1 MADNKPNFS
10 GWATWNDLECSDG
23 LTIKGGAFK
32 HQDQQKVPLVWQ
44 HQHED
49 PEKVLGHALLENRP
63 EGVYAY
69 AFFNESDKAKH
80 AQQMVEHGDVESL
93 SIYANK
99 LKKRGADVLHGN
111 IKEVSLVLAGANP
124 GALIDNVYLRHGDE
138 VNVVDDEAII
148 YTGLHLEHGDF
159 EDPESNEEDGEEPD
173 TKEVLESLTEE
184 QQEAVHGLLEAA
196 LKHSDGDKVEVSDSE
211 VLETLSEEQQ
221 GVVYDLVTA
230 ALEHT
235 DKGAKVADNTDQKTV
250 ADVFEE
256 MTDEQKNAVYFML
269 GEVED
274 AAKGDSAKHSGLD
287 GDDILAHIKE
297 GIETQMGNIF
307 EKQGKTASDAG
318 KDTLSHDD
326 LQTIV
331 ADTKKYDGSF
341 KEAFLAHAQEYG
353 IENIDILFPDAKAL
367 NSTPDFIK
375 RRTEWVAGV
384 VDGAKHSPFSRIK
397 TIHADITADEARAKG
412 YVKATMKK
420 EEVFKLLKRVTTPTT
435 IYKKQKLDRDDIVD
449 ITDLDVVAFVKA
461 EMRLMLDEEI
471 ARAILIGDGREVDDP
486 DKINEENLR
495 PIAWDD
501 DMYAH
506 KVNVASNL
514 DPYGIVKA
522 FLRARKNYKGSGQ
535 PVLYTTDDILTDML
549 LIEDKIGNLRYKT
562 KVELA
567 ATLRVSDIIP
577 VEAMETVPNL
587 IGIVVNMTDYTI
599 GADKGG
605 QISMFDDFDID
616 YNQYKYLIETRISG
630 ALTKPKSAV
639 VIQRTAGTVVNPTAP
654 TYNSSTH
661 VVTIPTV
668 AGVEYWKVVPL
679 GTDVKVTT
687 NQTITEDTEF
697 EARPAAGYSF
707 PHNIDTDWTFL
718 F

>member
-1 MADNKPNFS
+1 M
-10 GWATWNDLECSDG
+10 
-23 LTIKGGAFK
+23 
-32 HQDQQKVPLVWQ
+32 KVPLVWQ

-49 PEKVLGHALLENRP
+49 PEKVLGHALLENRD

-69 AFFNESDKAKH
+69 AFFNGSDKAKH

-111 IKEVSLVLAGANP
+111 IKEVSLVLSGANP
-124 GALIDNVYLRHGDE
+124 GALIDNVYLRHGDDVE
-138 VNVVDDEAII
+138 VVEDEAII
-148 YTGLHLEHGDF
+148 YTGLHLEHGDDLGDS
-159 EDPESNEEDGEEPD
+159 ELNEEDGEEPD
-173 TKEVLESLTEE
+173 TQEVLESLTEE

-196 LKHSDGDKVEVSDSE
+196 LKHSDGDKVEVSGSE
-211 VLETLSEEQQ
+211 ILETLSEEQQ
-221 GVVYDLVTA
+221 GVVYDLVTD
-230 ALEHT
+230 ALEHAN
-235 DKGAKVADNTDQKTV
+235 KGANVADTKEKTV

-256 MTDEQKNAVYFML
+256 LTEEQKTAVYFML
-269 GEVED
+269 GEAED
-274 AAKGDSAKHSGLD
+274 AGKADSAKHSDLD
-287 GDDILAHIKE
+287 GDDILSHIKE
-297 GIETQMGNIF
+297 GIDTHMGNIF
-307 EKQGKTASDAG
+307 EKAKGANASDA

-326 LQTIV
+326 LQSIV

-353 IENIDILFPDAKAL
+353 IENIDILFPDAKNVA
-367 NSTPDFIK
+367 SQPDFIK
-375 RRTEWVAGV
+375 RRTEWVAGI

-397 TIHADITADEARAKG
+397 TVHADITADEARAKG

-506 KVNVASNL
+506 QVNVASNL
-514 DPYGIVKA
+514 DPYGVVKA
-522 FLRARKNYKGSGQ
+522 ILRARKNYKGTGN

-562 KVELA
+562 VTELA
-567 ATLRVSDIIP
+567 ATLRVSNIVP
-577 VEAMETVPNL
+577 VEVMETVPDL
-587 IGIVVNMTDYTI
+587 LAIIVNMADYTI

-639 VIQRTAGTVVNPTAP
+639 VVKRAAGTVVTPTAP
-654 TYNSSTH
+654 TYNSTTK
-661 VVTIPTV
+661 VITIPTV
-668 AGVEYWKVVPL
+668 TGVEYWKVVPL

-687 NQTITEDTEF
+687 NQTITADTEI
-697 EARPAAGYSF
+697 EARPATGYSF
-707 PHNIDTDWTFL
+707 PHNIDTDWTFI